1 MTSIEARGAVRLTEP
16 LRFLWG
22 VSAWPS
28 VCISRPS
35 CNTTVSSLLSAA
47 SKSSCVRDTL
57 RTVRSVLA
65 TPLSLNADG
74 GDRDWLLRL
83 NKDIGVVVEI
93 CVLTA
98 ASTHANTPRHLAPN
112 HDLDGPRTSP
122 TAHSVQRAVPIR
134 RRVCIKERPDSRD
147 LLLYT
152 RTSLLAIH
160 AMRCTRPKSTRYVS
174 LIAHVIHLVH
184 APASLLTCYLVLVSA
199 LAAKRSA
206 SKTSVHKAST
216 ARLAQQQQMKQ
227 ESEPDKKQ
235 GDDEG
240 WVSSD
245 EDDELDED
253 EILVLQTQRAQ
264 RNAREAEK
272 LKAAAKAAE
281 AEILAKQREDE
292 DSEQTEDSNGKH
304 SDMPALPVESPS
316 SLPRGK
322 PSLPAKQPPTEAK
335 PQLPPAAPK
344 QPQAQTTRQPLPS
357 HHTETVRPHPE
368 PSRLVPTL
376 APVIQHVP
384 DHTKHTFPSK
394 AKPSTLIPQANGTHD
409 KAPPHDHSSDHH
421 HQRPDDRPNTRRSHS
436 HMIKP
441 AVPTREGLTLLPL
454 LLVHILSFH
463 KYPPHPLRDAIHFIA
478 STYSST
484 QSFEFYTH
492 PPNSPSLT
500 HRSPHYFRLVPPALT
515 TLLTTTSF
523 KPIPERERTVSAV
536 SSAAALHAIH
546 NHNPHRKPHRSLG
559 AVATSTFPPE
569 PADTYNG
576 GMYPGSGSSLAA
588 PGGTSAVVGASGGMY
603 GGKPGPVHSLL
614 PAPYMA
620 THMSVGR
627 WYAPARDA
635 VGRVVRGRPS
645 S

>member
-1 MTSIEARGAVRLTEP
+1 MAPRTKSHRT
-16 LRFLWG
+16 
-22 VSAWPS
+22 
-28 VCISRPS
+28 
-35 CNTTVSSLLSAA
+35 LSAA
-47 SKSSCVRDTL
+47 S
-57 RTVRSVLA
+57 RTH
-65 TPLSLNADG
+65 
-74 GDRDWLLRL
+74 
-83 NKDIGVVVEI
+83 
-93 CVLTA
+93 
-98 ASTHANTPRHLAPN
+98 ST
-112 HDLDGPRTSP
+112 
-122 TAHSVQRAVPIR
+122 
-134 RRVCIKERPDSRD
+134 
-147 LLLYT
+147 
-152 RTSLLAIH
+152 TSLHKGEARLTGLTTIH
-160 AMRCTRPKSTRYVS
+160 KDK
-174 LIAHVIHLVH
+174 
-184 APASLLTCYLVLVSA
+184 PAGNPRDALHKTKKHSSSSSA

-292 DSEQTEDSNGKH
+292 DSEQAEDSDGKH

-394 AKPSTLIPQANGTHD
+394 ASPSPPAHLPSPRNGPRYPEPSTLVPQANGTHD

-421 HQRPDDRPNTRRSHS
+421 HQRPDERLNTRRSHS

-441 AVPTREGLTLLPL
+441 AVPTPGRSHTLAAPAR
-454 LLVHILSFH
+454 
-463 KYPPHPLRDAIHFIA
+463 PHPLIRAPSVLTKAIPALSPLKAPPYLSAHSAKAQISSSPPPGTP
-478 STYSST
+478 STSSPPHTRQPSLSSST
-484 QSFEFYTH
+484 HTLPTLQV
-492 PPNSPSLT
+492 SPT
-500 HRSPHYFRLVPPALT
+500 AALT
-515 TLLTTTSF
+515 TSVSSLPHSPHSSPTTSF